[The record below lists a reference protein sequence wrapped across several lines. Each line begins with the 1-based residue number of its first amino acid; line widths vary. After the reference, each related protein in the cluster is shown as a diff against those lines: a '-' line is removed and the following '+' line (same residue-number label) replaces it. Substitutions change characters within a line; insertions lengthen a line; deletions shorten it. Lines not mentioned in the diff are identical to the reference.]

1 MAGRQRMI
9 KNIIFDIGSV
19 LVQFRPAEVMESIGI
34 TGARLNI
41 AANATFRSTL
51 WSEFDRGVLS
61 EEEIINAMRTSVPEE
76 NRKDIDLF
84 FAQGRPCL
92 IEPFSYSAL
101 WLKSLKERGYKIF
114 LLSNYPKSFFDLHS
128 KSFPFMPYIDGKI
141 ISADV
146 QLIKP
151 DPAIY
156 KLMISTFSFKPEECV
171 FIDDVPVNVQVAHI
185 CGINGIIFISY
196 DDATQKLEELLKK
209 K

>member
-1 MAGRQRMI
+1 MI

-19 LVQFRPAEVMESIGI
+19 LVKFRPAEVMESIGI

-41 AANATFRSTL
+41 AADATFRSTL

-84 FAQGRPCL
+84 FAQGRPYL
-92 IEPFSYSAL
+92 VESFIYSAL
-101 WLKSLKERGYKIF
+101 WLKSLKDRGYKLF
-114 LLSNYPKSFFDLHS
+114 LLSNYPKSFFALHS

-171 FIDDVPVNVQVAHI
+171 FIDDVPVNVQVAQI
-185 CGINGIIFISY
+185 CGINGIRFISY

>member
-1 MAGRQRMI
+1 MI

-19 LVQFRPAEVMESIGI
+19 LVQFRPAAVMENLGI
-34 TGARLNI
+34 TGDRLEI
-41 AANATFRSTL
+41 AADATFRSTL

-61 EEEIINAMRTSVPEE
+61 EEQIINAMRTSVPDE

-84 FAQGRPCL
+84 FAQGRPYL
-92 IEPFSYSAL
+92 VEPFSYSAS
-101 WLKSLKERGYKIF
+101 WLKSLKDRGYKVF
-114 LLSNYPKSFFDLHS
+114 LLSNYPKSFFELHS

-156 KLMISTFSFKPEECV
+156 KLMISSFSLTPEECV
-171 FIDDVPVNVQVAHI
+171 FIDDVLVNVQVACL
-185 CGINGIIFISY
+185 CGINGIRFTSY
-196 DDATQKLEELLKK
+196 NDAAQKLEKLLKK